1 MEDKFIS
8 IGTVIIDDIVLPD
21 GTTKTGILGGGVT
34 HAAMGMRVWSPNTG
48 LVAGVGA
55 DFKESFIELLQDRF
69 DINGLRRYPDR
80 VTPRAWQEFEEDGT
94 RNEVFQTD
102 FEEMITLIPGP
113 ACLPDAFSRLS
124 GVHLHCAPQDVSNWV
139 PVLRKSRCEVI
150 LWEPWDD
157 FCVPENRD
165 LFIHNSQQ
173 VDIVSPNLREGRLL
187 TELAHPKQV
196 IIRLR
201 QYGARMVVLRMAE
214 AGSLILDEQG
224 EQFYIPPFGRSK
236 IVDVTGAGNAYCGG
250 FIVGLHHTRDPQQAG
265 WYGGV
270 SASFALEQFGAL
282 YPLADLEAKALAR
295 LAWYR
300 NHSGEKDVFKHTQ
313 F

>member
-21 GTTKTGILGGGVT
+21 GTIKTGILGGGVT

-55 DFKESFIELLQDRF
+55 DFDESFIELLQDRF
-69 DINGLRRYPDR
+69 DINGLERYPDI
-80 VTPRAWQEFEEDGT
+80 VTPRAWQVFEEDGT

-102 FEEMITLIPGP
+102 FEEMINLIPGP

-124 GVHLHCAPQDVSNWV
+124 GVHLHCAPQDVSSWV
-139 PVLRKSRCEVI
+139 PGLRKSHCEVI

-157 FCVPENRD
+157 FCVPENQE
-165 LFIHNSQQ
+165 LFIQNSQQ

-187 TELAHPKQV
+187 TGVVRPEQV
-196 IIRLR
+196 IKRLR

-214 AGSLILDEQG
+214 AGSLVLDDQG
-224 EQFYIPPFGRSK
+224 DQFHIPPFGISK

-250 FIVGLHHTRDPQQAG
+250 FIVGLHLTRDPQQAG

-282 YPLADLEAKALAR
+282 YPLAGLENKAQSR

-300 NHSGEKDVFKHTQ
+300 NHSGEQAVNKRMQ